1 MGRTETHFE
10 QVPKSVIEK
19 MLAKQDMK
27 AGVEIGETHDDAES
41 SAIEGKTLDRS
52 TSKA

>member
-19 MLAKQDMK
+19 ILAKRNTK
-27 AGVEIGETHDDAES
+27 AEMEMEETHDDAES
-41 SAIEGKTLDRS
+41 SVIEDKTVGGS
-52 TSKA
+52 APKA